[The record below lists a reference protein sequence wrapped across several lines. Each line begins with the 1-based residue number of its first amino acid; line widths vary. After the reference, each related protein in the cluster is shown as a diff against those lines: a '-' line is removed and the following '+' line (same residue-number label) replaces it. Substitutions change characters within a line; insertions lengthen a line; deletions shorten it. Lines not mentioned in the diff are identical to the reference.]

1 MNKLTVIFLMVVF
14 TFFYCSG
21 QSGSRLPSVAVRG
34 LDGSLLNSSV
44 IGQTGKPVIILF
56 WATWCRPCIKEMTAI
71 ADLYGEW
78 KSKTGVVIYAV
89 SVDDSRSQPGI
100 APLVRSR
107 GWAFEFF
114 LDTNGEFKRA
124 MGVVDVPHLFVLNG
138 KGEII
143 YQKAGYTE
151 GSEEQ
156 IPDWLKP

>member
-1 MNKLTVIFLMVVF
+1 MIIPVLI
-14 TFFYCSG
+14 CSSQEG
-21 QSGSRLPSVAVRG
+21 KKLPSVTVRG
-34 LDGSLLNSSV
+34 LDGSTMNSSEM
-44 IGQTGKPVIILF
+44 GNTGNPVIILF
-56 WATWCRPCIKEMTAI
+56 WATWCRPCIREMTAI

-78 KSKTGVVIYAV
+78 KENTGVVIYAV

-156 IPDWLKP
+156 IPDLLEP